1 MALSDLILKKDE
13 LIITQI
19 LKEDAPVLDNSS
31 LIYASVEAISQ
42 LQDLYAVGD
51 IILVD
56 ASNAIQFTF
65 DGIFYSLITTN
76 AVNLIVN
83 L

>member
-13 LIITQI
+13 LIITQ
-19 LKEDAPVLDNSS
+19 LVKEDVPVLDNSS

-56 ASNAIQFTF
+56 ANSAVQFTF
-65 DGIFYSLITTN
+65 DGIFYSLIT
-76 AVNLIVN
+76 L